1 MKYNKLVRDNIP
13 TVLNDKGVKYITHI
27 ADDEEYLQK
36 LNEKLIEEVNEFRES
51 GELEELADIL
61 EVIEAI
67 CQQKNFDKQILNSI
81 RESKAKQKG
90 LLKNKI
96 ILDETIES

>member
-13 TVLNDKGVKYITHI
+13 TVLNDKEVKYITHI

-67 CQQKNFDKQILNSI
+67 CEQKNFDKQILNSI

-90 LLKNKI
+90 LFKKKI